1 MGTTAPYDR
10 LSALDETFLHLE
22 RAETPMHV
30 GAVAV
35 LEREPLY
42 DDADRFRLDELR
54 TLVGSRLQLI
64 PRFRKRVMPVPV
76 VGGRPVWADHEGFDI
91 AQHVHLTALPAP
103 GGRRQLLELAE
114 RLMMQLLD
122 RDRPLWELW
131 FVEGV
136 DHGRHVGLIHKSHHA
151 LTDGISGVDIA
162 MVLLD
167 FDPNPTVLESD
178 HWTAS
183 APPPPARLVLDSLR
197 ERCTRPAALGHV
209 ARQIFDAPRAALDRA
224 TALGRS
230 IGSLVDDNVVA
241 PRLSLNAPL
250 GPGRSLE
257 TVRIALDEV
266 KTVRAA
272 YGCTVNDVALASVA
286 GAVARLLDHRG
297 ELHRDLV
304 LKVFCPVSV
313 RADSERMELGN
324 RLAAML
330 VPLPVGEPDPAVRLR
345 AIHASTADL
354 KERGQAAGTAALFG
368 LSEYAPPSMLGLAA
382 RAAHSQPFANLMVSN
397 IPGPQSP
404 LYCLGARVSEIYP
417 IMPLSQ
423 NLTLNIAVLSY
434 CDQLHFGLMGDGQA
448 GRDLEVLAGGI
459 EDGFADLLDV
469 RARHRKQVT

>member
-1 MGTTAPYDR
+1 MEPTSPYDR

-22 RAETPMHV
+22 RTRTPMHV

-35 LEREPLY
+35 LDRDPLY
-42 DDADRFRLDELR
+42 DEHGCFRLDDLR
-54 TLVGSRLQLI
+54 GLVASRLQLI

-76 VGGRPVWADHEGFDI
+76 VGGRPVWVDHADFDI

-114 RLMMQLLD
+114 RLMAQVLD

-131 FVEGV
+131 FVEGI

-167 FDPNPTVLESD
+167 FDPTPTVLED
-178 HWTAS
+178 DDWTPEP
-183 APPPPARLVLDSLR
+183 PPPPARFVLDTLR
-197 ERCTRPAALGHV
+197 ARCTRPAALGQF
-209 ARQIFDAPRAALDRA
+209 ARQVVDAPRAALGRA
-224 TALGRS
+224 ADLGRS
-230 IGSLVDDNVVA
+230 IGSLVDDQVVA

-250 GPGRSLE
+250 GVGRSLD
-257 TVRIALDEV
+257 TVRIPLDSV
-266 KTVRAA
+266 KTVRAE
-272 YGCTVNDVALASVA
+272 YGCTVNDVALASVG
-286 GAVARLLDHRG
+286 GAVARLLDRRG
-297 ELHRDLV
+297 ELHPDLV

-313 RADSERMELGN
+313 RADSQRMELGN

-330 VPLPVGEPDPAVRLR
+330 VPLPVGEPDPVARLR
-345 AIHASTADL
+345 AIHASTVDL
-354 KERGQAAGTAALFG
+354 KERRQAAGTAALFG

-382 RAAHSQPFANLMVSN
+382 RAAHVQPFANLMVST
-397 IPGPQSP
+397 IPGPQAP
-404 LYCLGARVSEIYP
+404 LYCLGARVREIYP

-434 CDQLHFGLMGDGQA
+434 CDQLHFGLMGDGA
-448 GRDLEVLAGGI
+448 SGRDLEVLAGGI
-459 EDGFADLLDV
+459 EDAFAELLPAGV
-469 RARHRKQVT
+469 H